1 MYRYFYFPFYF
12 VYLGFSMF
20 LWFFILR
27 FLAFNVGNF
36 CVGGVNSRHTG
47 WSSSDPARRR
57 NSGPIANDG
66 MSSRQKAPVPSDSTG
81 SKDVMVSIY
90 IYLWDAL

>member
-1 MYRYFYFPFYF
+1 
-12 VYLGFSMF
+12 MF

-36 CVGGVNSRHTG
+36 CVGGENSRHTG

-66 MSSRQKAPVPSDSTG
+66 MLSRQKAPFPSDSTR
-81 SKDVMVSIY
+81 SKDVMVSIH
-90 IYLWDAL
+90 IYLWDGL